1 MVESAEVEPTPV
13 EPVPKKAWAVVAAAT
28 AINLGLGILYTWN
41 VWAGALV
48 NKAKAGQLITAGPAA
63 GWTYLTDANAANPYS
78 LCLIFYALMLLLG
91 GRIHDK
97 FGPRIGPISGGLSLA
112 LGCIIAGLSK
122 SYVGLILGFG
132 ILGGLGLGLAQAAA
146 IPAALRW
153 FGPRQRGL
161 VAGLVVGAYA
171 AGALYVAPLTA
182 YLIKAG
188 GVSFSW
194 IFLGLFF
201 GTVVTVAGSRLA
213 WPKPGY
219 LPPTAPLK
227 PGSAPN
233 TVMDPP
239 VELRPGKMLG
249 TWQFYVLVLMFM
261 GASQAGLLIIA
272 NTAGLLAKAG
282 KTVPFLAANAG
293 LLAFFGPLVDVC
305 GRIGTGKYSDNLGR
319 KNAFSLNCLVVAA
332 CLLVLPSI
340 IGSGNLFLLFLAVGL
355 AYWAHGGLLA
365 LVPAYVAD
373 FYGTKNLGMNY
384 PLMGLGWPLGFFMA
398 RIFPGI
404 LKNKTGSMNMVFY
417 LSAIVLITV
426 IILARLNRRPL
437 SAEE

>member
-1 MVESAEVEPTPV
+1 MENLEGIKPTII
-13 EPVPKKAWAVVAAAT
+13 EKVPGRAWVVVFAGV
-28 AINLGLGILYTWN
+28 AINLGLGILYTWK
-41 VWAGALV
+41 VWAGGLI
-48 NKAKAGQLITAGPAA
+48 NPTKAGQLITEGPAA
-63 GWTYLTDANAANPYS
+63 GWKYLTNAEAATPFS
-78 LCLIFYALMLLLG
+78 ICVILFAIMLLLG
-91 GRIHDK
+91 GRLHDK
-97 FGPRIGPISGGLSLA
+97 FGPRIGPVTGGLFLA
-112 LGCIIAGLSK
+112 LGCIIAGLAK
-122 SYVGLILGFG
+122 SYGGLLIGFG
-132 ILGGLGLGLAQAAA
+132 ILGGFGLGLAQAAA

-161 VAGLVVGAYA
+161 VAGVVVGGQAV
-171 AGALYVAPLTA
+171 GALYIAPLTD
-182 YLIKAG
+182 YLVKTG
-188 GVSFSW
+188 GLAFSW

-201 GTVVTVAGSRLA
+201 GAVVVIAGSRLA
-213 WPKPGY
+213 WPEPGY
-219 LPPTAPLK
+219 LPP
-227 PGSAPN
+227 GSAPAKM
-233 TVMDPP
+233 VDLAPS
-239 VELRPGKMLG
+239 KMLG

-261 GASQAGLLIIA
+261 GASQAALLIIA

-340 IGSGNLFLLFLAVGL
+340 IVSGNLLLLFLAVGL
-355 AYWAHGGLLA
+355 AYWLHGGLLA
-365 LVPAYVAD
+365 LVPVYVAD
-373 FYGTKNLGMNY
+373 FYGTKNLGTNY

-398 RIFPGI
+398 RIFPGTI
-404 LKNKTGSMNMVFY
+404 KDITGSLTWAFI
-417 LSAIVLITV
+417 LSAIVLIIA